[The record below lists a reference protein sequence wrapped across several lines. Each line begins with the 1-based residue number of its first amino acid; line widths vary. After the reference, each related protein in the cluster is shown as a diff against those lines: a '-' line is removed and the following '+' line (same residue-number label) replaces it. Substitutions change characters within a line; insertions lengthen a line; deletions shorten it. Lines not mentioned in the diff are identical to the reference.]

1 MPSNRQLSLPRSLAV
16 SHGQLT
22 MLRFVAHPDSYLYE
36 PWFVFVQKMFCICN
50 VNHILCNISHIELI
64 FPDFWSKPLQL
75 PQNNHCNED
84 RSNINWLS
92 SGFDLLLE
100 SIQYPILVP
109 HICVIIQFIYL
120 FTTCMCVVVVCIGIT
135 IQHLISTDLYP
146 CGILDPDLLWFVFV
160 FMPRTHFK
168 ICVCLDL
175 YLYTCGSR
183 ICCNLYLYLCDGRI
197 SRFV

>member
-36 PWFVFVQKMFCICN
+36 PWFVFVQKMFRICN

-64 FPDFWSKPLQL
+64 FPDFRSKPLRL

-109 HICVIIQFIYL
+109 HICVIIQF
-120 FTTCMCVVVVCIGIT
+120 
-135 IQHLISTDLYP
+135 STDLYICLP
-146 CGILDPDLLWFVFV
+146 PVCVLLWFVLALQSS
-160 FMPRTHFK
+160 T
-168 ICVCLDL
+168 
-175 YLYTCGSR
+175 
-183 ICCNLYLYLCDGRI
+183 
-197 SRFV
+197 